1 MTERFAKGISKTKH
15 KNRRYNNF
23 DRKIALWFNIYVRN
37 RQITSGTKR
46 GNRMSMIVEDY
57 FRFALENTVDSVVI
71 TDLDSVILF
80 VNPAF
85 TTITGFTSEEAV
97 GQKPRILKSPHTTLD
112 TYKEMWSVILAG
124 GWWRGEIINLKKSGE
139 QWHSF
144 LSISQIRDR
153 DGTPVAYIGIA
164 RDITEMKR
172 LEQRLYE
179 MSLEAIFMLSLAAEA
194 KDNITGSHL
203 QRVRSYSEAIAG
215 QLGLPEEEVAEIG
228 YSSMMHDVG
237 KLHVPDDIL
246 MKAGKLTAGEWQEMR
261 KHPLEGVTIL
271 RDKSFYRM
279 ARDIAGNHHERWDGF
294 GYPSGKKGEEIPLS
308 SRIVSVADVFDA
320 LTTARP
326 YKDAWPED
334 AALTEVMAG
343 KETFFDP
350 QVVDAFEQLYKKGII
365 SEILRRYPP
374 E

>member
-1 MTERFAKGISKTKH
+1 MSI
-15 KNRRYNNF
+15 
-23 DRKIALWFNIYVRN
+23 
-37 RQITSGTKR
+37 IT
-46 GNRMSMIVEDY
+46 EDY
-57 FRFALENTVDSVVI
+57 FRFALEHTVDWVVI
-71 TDLDSVILF
+71 TDLDSVIVY

-85 TTITGFTSEEAV
+85 SAISGYTTEEAV
-97 GQKPRILKSPHTTLD
+97 GQKPSIAKSPHTTLE
-112 TYKEMWSVILAG
+112 TYQEMWSVILAG
-124 GWWRGEIINLKKSGE
+124 GWWRGEIINKKKSGE
-139 QWHSF
+139 LWHSF
-144 LSISQIRDR
+144 LSISQIRDD

-194 KDNITGSHL
+194 KDNVTGSHL
-203 QRVRSYSEAIAG
+203 QRVRGYSEAIAE
-215 QLGLPEEEVAEIG
+215 QLGLPEEQIAEIG

-237 KLHVPDDIL
+237 KLHIPDDIL
-246 MKAGKLTAGEWQEMR
+246 MKAGKLTPGEWEEMK

-271 RDKSFYRM
+271 RDKSFYQM

-294 GYPSGKKGEEIPLS
+294 GYPNGKKGEEIPLS

-326 YKDAWPED
+326 YKDAWPAD
-334 AALTEVMAG
+334 AALTEIIAG
-343 KETFFDP
+343 KGSFFDP
-350 QVVDAFEQLYKKGII
+350 HVVDAFEELYKNGTI